1 MIEMIRQTEDTIKLP
16 KNIRQIGNPASNWK
30 IYVEDYVYTY
40 LHPAAEQERAE
51 KKVCVLFGKVHRA
64 EKNYIF
70 ISGAVAV
77 EPILKTVGLPEF
89 TEEAWEYV
97 YQQAKEYFSDF
108 EIVGWSVMTSFW
120 PLHLLPEFENLH
132 RRYFEGA
139 DKVMFLM
146 DPEEQE
152 EHFYRLAEEI
162 FRASRVTTYI
172 MRKMRQCRIL
182 WCVSIRKSRGRSSG
196 YRKRKRRLRVT
207 ARVCRKSKGR

>member
-97 YQQAKEYFSDF
+97 YQQAKEYVSDF
-108 EIVGWSVMTSFW
+108 EIVGWSFTADTSDEIASFLTLSFAFIAAIISFCNVSICIIALPPEKQSITIIRQFPFLTRAGEKIKMRESICLLFFRKGFLSW
-120 PLHLLPEFENLH
+120 KLMNTSHTPFPLSS
-132 RRYFEGA
+132 
-139 DKVMFLM
+139 M
-146 DPEEQE
+146 
-152 EHFYRLAEEI
+152 RL
-162 FRASRVTTYI
+162 RAS
-172 MRKMRQCRIL
+172 
-182 WCVSIRKSRGRSSG
+182 
-196 YRKRKRRLRVT
+196 
-207 ARVCRKSKGR
+207 